1 MKLTGLL
8 KIAFCLALV
17 LCWGSSAPPVTAQGG
32 IWVTV
37 GFFEVVA
44 PAQTV
49 SVHSS
54 GDSFSAVFQNEARLF
69 FPRGEASGFLT
80 LTPTDSA
87 PGHPSGANFTFG
99 DGSVRFLPN
108 GSIAR
113 VVLRGR
119 TVEGDPVVVM
129 ITPEPSEDCLI
140 YTTIGTDGRATWE
153 AEGRIAVIP
162 N

>member
-1 MKLTGLL
+1 MKLTVFP
-8 KIAFCLALV
+8 KSAFCLARV
-17 LCWGSSAPPVTAQGG
+17 LCGINCAPPVAAQGG

-37 GFFEVVA
+37 GFFEVIA
-44 PAQTV
+44 PPQTV
-49 SVHSS
+49 SVHRS
-54 GDSFSAVFQNEARLF
+54 GDSFSAVFQSEARLF

-80 LTPTDSA
+80 LTPTDSS
-87 PGHPSGANFTFG
+87 PNHPNGANFLFG

-108 GSIAR
+108 GSVAR

-119 TVEGDPVVVM
+119 SLDGDPVVVM
-129 ITPEPSEDCLI
+129 VTPDALEDCLI

>member
-1 MKLTGLL
+1 MKLSVFP
-8 KIAFCLALV
+8 KSAFCLALV
-17 LCWGSSAPPVTAQGG
+17 LCWSNCAPPVAAQGG

-37 GFFEVVA
+37 GFFEVIA
-44 PAQTV
+44 QPQTV

-54 GDSFSAVFQNEARLF
+54 GDSFSAVFQSEARLF

-87 PGHPSGANFTFG
+87 PNHTRGGNFLFG

-108 GSIAR
+108 GSVAR

-119 TVEGDPVVVM
+119 TLNGDPVVVM
-129 ITPEPSEDCLI
+129 VTPDASEDCLI